1 MKSDLHKTMTTHLS
15 ILPRLKY
22 AASITRKLRAQPG
35 TLAYTKEQPS
45 ITGAFYEFL
54 RTRGH
59 ALWPEESEFLAS
71 FPPPART
78 RLGRPCI
85 ILERL
90 PDGYATVCFI
100 GKIKGTR
107 FSPLGR
113 LFAVPMA
120 KRSVSRTDPLN
131 AFPDSPSF
139 KSIRLTEPT
148 GYYAKNGRYDR
159 YDFHGRFCLFA
170 IPVVR
175 RVWLFP
181 GGPRHLVPGDLE
193 RVVQVVDEK
202 VQMCL
207 HNHAVLRAEQLE
219 WAQTRRNSWTF
230 WNPKEY
236 EIKPKHYLGI

>member
-1 MKSDLHKTMTTHLS
+1 MNLS

-22 AASITRKLRAQPG
+22 AASLTNALRAQPG
-35 TLAYTKEQPS
+35 QLAYTKDQPS

-54 RTRGH
+54 RAGGLS
-59 ALWPEESEFLAS
+59 LWSEESEFLDS
-71 FPPPART
+71 LPPRR

-107 FSPLGR
+107 FSPIGR

-120 KRSVSRTDPLN
+120 KRSVSSTDPLN
-131 AFPDSPSF
+131 AFPESPSF
-139 KSIRLTEPT
+139 PSIQLTKPS
-148 GYYAKNGRYDR
+148 GYYANSGRYDK
-159 YDFHGRFCLFA
+159 YDFHGRFCIFA

-181 GGPRHLVPGDLE
+181 GGPRRLVPGDLE
-193 RVVQVVDEK
+193 RLLEMVDEK
-202 VQMCL
+202 VQMCQSG
-207 HNHAVLRAEQLE
+207 HAVLRREQLE
-219 WAQTRRNSWTF
+219 WAQTYKGLWKF
-230 WNPKEY
+230 LNPKEY
-236 EIKPKHYLGI
+236 GEIKPKHYLGI